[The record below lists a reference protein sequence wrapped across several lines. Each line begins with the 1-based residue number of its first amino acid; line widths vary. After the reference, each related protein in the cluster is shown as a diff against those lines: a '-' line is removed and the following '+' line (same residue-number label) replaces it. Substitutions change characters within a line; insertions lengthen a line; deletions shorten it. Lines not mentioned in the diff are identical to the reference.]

1 MAKSHQTQRRQ
12 LLKQALGGTL
22 IMVLG
27 PKELAFGAQL
37 VAVRVWPAAD
47 YTRVTLESDVP
58 LNATFFSVANPTRL
72 VIDID
77 GLELSPQ
84 LRELVSKVRSDD
96 PFIAGVRVGQN
107 RPKVARLVLDLK
119 QPIKP
124 QVFGLAPVA
133 AYQHRLVFDLY
144 PTHAPDP
151 KLALQLPTA
160 QAAPAQ
166 PATGGNGNA
175 TGTPSNNAGAPSA
188 GANGNGAAGT
198 SGSPGAYMSAPGAS
212 GSSSSAP
219 GLAAGEPARPAVP
232 NTQSSQAAEAMNDAL
247 GDFIGNLRQR
257 NTAQSGSAAG
267 DKAVAKAPGA
277 RPGSDRILADKGAD
291 KGSDKGADKGDKSAE
306 DNAPLGNAKAGA
318 QRLVIVAL
326 DAGHGGE
333 DPGAIGPS
341 GLYEKDVVLNVAHK
355 LRALI
360 NSQPGMRAMLTRES
374 DYFVPLHE
382 RVVKARRVQ
391 ADLFVSIH
399 ADAFM
404 NPRARGAS
412 VFALS
417 ENGATSAAARW
428 MAQKEN
434 ASDQVGGVNIKNKD
448 ATVMR
453 ALLDMSTTAQIKDS
467 IKLGNAVLGHL
478 GKIGRLHRGKVEQA
492 GFAVLKAP
500 DIPSILVETGF
511 ISNPEEESK
520 LQDEDYQNELADALL
535 QGIQRYFAKNPP
547 LARNRAL

>member
-1 MAKSHQTQRRQ
+1 MDKAHQAHRRS

-37 VAVRVWPAAD
+37 LAVRVWPAAD
-47 YTRVTLESDVP
+47 YTRVTLESDIP

-72 VIDID
+72 VIDIE
-77 GLELSPQ
+77 GLEISPQ
-84 LRELVSKVRSDD
+84 LREIVSKVRADD
-96 PFIAGVRVGQN
+96 PYIAGVRVGQN

-119 QPIKP
+119 QSIKP
-124 QVFGLAPVA
+124 QVFGLPPVA

-144 PTHAPDP
+144 PTQAADP
-151 KLALQLPTA
+151 KLALQ
-160 QAAPAQ
+160 QAPAASPQ
-166 PATGGNGNA
+166 PSAAASGACAAASNVPANGNGNA
-175 TGTPSNNAGAPSA
+175 TASTGS
-188 GANGNGAAGT
+188 
-198 SGSPGAYMSAPGAS
+198 SPGAYMSAPGT
-212 GSSSSAP
+212 P
-219 GLAAGEPARPAVP
+219 GNAARPALP
-232 NTQSSQAAEAMNDAL
+232 NAQSDQAADAMNDAL
-247 GDFIGNLRQR
+247 GDFIGGLKRPPP
-257 NTAQSGSAAG
+257 GG
-267 DKAVAKAPGA
+267 DKAVAKAAPA
-277 RPGSDRILADKGAD
+277 RPGDKIAADRTTDKTADKLADKGPDKPAD
-291 KGSDKGADKGDKSAE
+291 E
-306 DNAPLGNAKAGA
+306 PPMGNAKAGA

-341 GLYEKDVVLNVAHK
+341 GLFEKDVVLKVAHK

-360 NSQPGMRAMLTRES
+360 NAQPGMRAMLTRES

-404 NPRARGAS
+404 NPQARGAS

-417 ENGATSAAARW
+417 ETGASSAAARW
-428 MAQKEN
+428 MAKREN

-520 LQDEDYQNELADALL
+520 LQDDDYQSDLADALL